1 MNFQNIYGKIIKMDE
16 YEKEIQLKE
25 ELDALI
31 EDLEEQGFTVDT
43 PEFVVV
49 GFGDMIEATLNKF
62 GITQERF
69 KEFFNI
75 EECNCTKRKEWLN
88 GFFSFTLKK
97 SKRSNIY
104 R

>member
-1 MNFQNIYGKIIKMDE
+1 MEKQVNMDNELKM
-16 YEKEIQLKE
+16 KQ
-25 ELDALI
+25 ELDELI
-31 EDLEEQGFTVDT
+31 IDLEEQGFRSDA

-49 GFGDMIEATLNKF
+49 GFGDIVEATLNKF

-75 EECNCTKRKEWLN
+75 EECDCTKRKEWLN

-97 SKRSNIY
+97 LK
-104 R
+104 